1 MNIHWNSGRA
11 FIFIYI
17 NCLVD
22 INVIRCFTQNQI
34 WSNNKKKTKRAKDGI
49 SERQK
54 EVHKS
59 KMHFSIES

>member
-1 MNIHWNSGRA
+1 MFNSL
-11 FIFIYI
+11 I
-17 NCLVD
+17 D
-22 INVIRCFTQNQI
+22 INAIRCFTENQI
-34 WSNNKKKTKRAKDGI
+34 WSNNKKKTEAKDGI